1 MKKLILPLL
10 LLCFFVSGYSQTDT
24 LYTKKQDKISC
35 KIIEINEFDIKYK
48 LAASIDGPMYVIN
61 KTTVTKYT
69 LSNGFTEL
77 LLPDELSLENEHGEI
92 IKNRTVIKVHPFSVV
107 NNQLSFAYEQVLK
120 VGTNLDIEAGYV
132 NTGLNSSTS
141 SNRIYNSGRTNYSG
155 AYVKPGVKFF
165 LGQDFSVKGLRY
177 AHPLK
182 GRYIKLDIGLSYLNF
197 QNVERIEYS
206 GGNYPTPV
214 QHRTVSTDINT
225 FAYGGFVNFGR
236 QFILGNVLTIEYY
249 FGVGFTG
256 RTIDYTNDEFV
267 RGNNGYYYNEN
278 TSISNYHGFQRIPNF
293 GLSGT
298 AGFRIGYIIPEKKAH
313 KDPSAQK
320 NK

>member
-1 MKKLILPLL
+1 MKKLIPTLL
-10 LLCFFVSGYSQTDT
+10 LLCVFVSGFSQTDT
-24 LYTKKQDKISC
+24 LYTKKQDKIPC

-48 LAASIDGPMYVIN
+48 LAASIDGPIYVVS
-61 KTTVTKYT
+61 KASVTKYT
-69 LSNGFTEL
+69 LANGFTEL

-120 VGTNLDIEAGYV
+120 VGTNLDIEAGYI
-132 NTGLNSSTS
+132 NTGLNSSTT
-141 SNRIYNSGRTNYSG
+141 SNRVYNSGRTNYSG
-155 AYVKPGVKFF
+155 AYIKPGVKFF

-182 GRYIKLDIGLSYLNF
+182 GRYIKLDVAVSYLNF
-197 QNVERIEYS
+197 QDVRRTENVGI
-206 GGNYPTPV
+206 YPNI
-214 QHRTVSTDINT
+214 QNRTVTTNINT

-236 QFILGNVLTIEYY
+236 QFILGNILTIEYY

-256 RTIDYTNDEFV
+256 RTIDYTNDDFL
-267 RGNNGYYYNEN
+267 RSGSGYYYNEN
-278 TSISNYHGFQRIPNF
+278 NSISNYHGFQRIPNF

-313 KDPSAQK
+313 KEPSKQK
-320 NK
+320 SR